1 MSASSRF
8 SSSSSQ
14 GDFWQKQTSNN
25 TTIELNPKFAS
36 NVSIQNNL
44 IVGNNIEVLSDKNF
58 KDNIKSLTID
68 PNLVLNL
75 NPVQY
80 TLNSDSTQR
89 NRFGFI
95 AQEIET
101 VFPNLVCNKEDEDL
115 MTIYYLEIIP
125 LLLHKIKD
133 LQHQIDSLK
142 K

>member
-1 MSASSRF
+1 LAIISRF
-8 SSSSSQ
+8 YR
-14 GDFWQKQTSNN
+14 N
-25 TTIELNPKFAS
+25 
-36 NVSIQNNL
+36 
-44 IVGNNIEVLSDKNF
+44 KNF

-101 VFPNLVCNKEDEDL
+101 IFPNLVCNKEDEDL

>member
-1 MSASSRF
+1 MSASRRF
-8 SSSSSQ
+8 SSNSSQ

-101 VFPNLVCNKEDEDL
+101 IFPNLVCNKEDEDL